1 MNKVRA
7 LLFQAGLPNYL
18 QGEALLAATF
28 LYKRTPHSALKGITL
43 YEKKTSIK
51 PDISFLRVFGS
62 ITYYKVKGLD
72 TQNKLKAR
80 ANKAVL
86 IGFTDNTELYKLWD
100 IELRKVVYSRDVE
113 IIEGKYYTFDNN
125 STEVEELDPEKDE
138 LSESDKDSGSDS
150 ESKQP
155 EANKSP
161 KQLKPI
167 KGF

>member
-1 MNKVRA
+1 M
-7 LLFQAGLPNYL
+7 
-18 QGEALLAATF
+18 
-28 LYKRTPHSALKGITL
+28 TP
-43 YEKKTSIK
+43 YEKKTGIK
-51 PDISFLRVFGS
+51 PDISFLRVFRS

-86 IGFTDNTELYKLWD
+86 IGFTDNAELYKLWD

-113 IIEGKYYTFDNN
+113 IIEGKYHTFDNN

-150 ESKQP
+150 KSKQP

-161 KQLKPI
+161 E
-167 KGF
+167 